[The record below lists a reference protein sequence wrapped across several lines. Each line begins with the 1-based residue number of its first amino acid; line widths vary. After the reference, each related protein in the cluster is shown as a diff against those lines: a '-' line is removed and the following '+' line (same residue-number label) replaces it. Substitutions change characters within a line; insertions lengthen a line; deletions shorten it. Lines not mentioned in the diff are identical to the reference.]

1 MAGQRST
8 FRLVTWSR
16 GESPAH
22 CLSCFLS
29 QDYLSCSRT
38 VTKPYWGVN
47 AADSGVSLGRK
58 GVETLEIDTKTMDGV
73 KLLKLNGRLSM
84 GPALDRFN
92 ATVIELLGQGHSK
105 IILDLEQVPN
115 IDSSGIGM
123 LVRHLTTAKQA
134 GGAIR
139 LLKPSKFTLQTLKMV
154 GLLNL
159 FTTFDDEDQAVASFQ

>member
-1 MAGQRST
+1 M
-8 FRLVTWSR
+8 
-16 GESPAH
+16 SPAH
-22 CLSCFLS
+22 CLSCILS
-29 QDYLSCSRT
+29 QDYLSCPRT
-38 VTKPYWGVN
+38 LTKRYWGVN
-47 AADSGVSLGRK
+47 QPDAGEPRGPK
-58 GVETLEIDTKTMDGV
+58 GVATLDIDTKTLDGIKIV
-73 KLLKLNGRLSM
+73 KLAGRLSM

-92 ATVIELLGQGHSK
+92 ATINELLGQGHSK
-105 IILDLEQVPN
+105 IVLNLEAVPT

-159 FTTFDDEDQAVASFQ
+159 FTTFDDEAQAVASFQ